1 MVATVTKGE
10 GLLVDKLLPHP
21 HSPGQQPS
29 LWPPA
34 LTSVFLGFPEL
45 QAAVLQLG
53 EDLGNAENVPLSP
66 GTGHHHPHTPPSA
79 LRPAPQAT
87 PRRPAAPSAASCKR
101 SEPPRPGSGAG
112 RWPAARPSC
121 PGRLAGVELKE
132 TEPPGTPTPLPLTQF
147 QGDDP
152 QPGPGGQAEGG
163 GRLSL
168 LFPGLGNCSRTPL
181 GAPGLRSGGGNV

>member
-66 GTGHHHPHTPPSA
+66 GTGHHHPPTPPSA
-79 LRPAPQAT
+79 
-87 PRRPAAPSAASCKR
+87 
-101 SEPPRPGSGAG
+101 PRPGPRRGGQLPPLLRLVKDPNRPAQAAG
-112 RWPAARPSC
+112 RA
-121 PGRLAGVELKE
+121 
-132 TEPPGTPTPLPLTQF
+132 
-147 QGDDP
+147 
-152 QPGPGGQAEGG
+152 G
-163 GRLSL
+163 GRQHGPVIQAASRGWNSRKLSPRERRL
-168 LFPGLGNCSRTPL
+168 PCP
-181 GAPGLRSGGGNV
+181 

>member
-66 GTGHHHPHTPPSA
+66 GAGHHHPP
-79 LRPAPQAT
+79 T
-87 PRRPAAPSAASCKR
+87 PRPGPAEAASCPSAASCER

-112 RWPAARPSC
+112 RWPVARPSC
-121 PGRLAGVELKE
+121 PGRLAGG
-132 TEPPGTPTPLPLTQF
+132 GT
-147 QGDDP
+147 QG
-152 QPGPGGQAEGG
+152 
-163 GRLSL
+163 
-168 LFPGLGNCSRTPL
+168 N
-181 GAPGLRSGGGNV
+181 

>member
-53 EDLGNAENVPLSP
+53 EDLGNAENVPLSAGAGP
-66 GTGHHHPHTPPSA
+66 PTPD
-79 LRPAPQAT
+79 PAP
-87 PRRPAAPSAASCKR
+87 RASR
-101 SEPPRPGSGAG
+101 GGQ
-112 RWPAARPSC
+112 
-121 PGRLAGVELKE
+121 
-132 TEPPGTPTPLPLTQF
+132 LPLCCV
-147 QGDDP
+147 
-152 QPGPGGQAEGG
+152 
-163 GRLSL
+163 L
-168 LFPGLGNCSRTPL
+168 
-181 GAPGLRSGGGNV
+181 